1 MGTRR
6 IVVGYDGSPVSGQA
20 LDWAAA
26 EAGRRDT
33 DLHIAYADLH
43 SAQALPMYPMAFDTS
58 SLEVGREIIE
68 EGITRAAGVL
78 PRNRVTGEAVI
89 SSPAAYLVEKSGNAE
104 LVVTGSRGRGTV
116 AAGLLGSVAYAVA
129 AHADCPVAIVRGD
142 NPPPL
147 GPDRPLVA
155 GVDGSAASGRAA
167 TEAARLAA
175 ELGARLRLVTVAA
188 LMPGEVWEAYAVTA
202 RASVD
207 PQQEHREVA
216 GRIVED
222 VGARL
227 LQQYPGLALETLV
240 LDGRPGD
247 ELAGA
252 GHGASLIVIGSRGH
266 GGFTGMLL
274 GSVSHRVVHE
284 ATCPVLVVRG
294 ADSGPA

>member
-1 MGTRR
+1 MSTRR

-26 EAGRRDT
+26 EARRRDT
-33 DLHIAYADLH
+33 DLHLAYADLH

-58 SLEVGREIIE
+58 SLEVGREIID
-68 EGITRAAGVL
+68 EGITRAADVL
-78 PRNRVTGEAVI
+78 PRHRVTGEAVI
-89 SSPAAYLVEKSGNAE
+89 SSAAAYLVEKSANAE

-129 AHADCPVAIVRGD
+129 AHAACPVAIVRGER
-142 NPPPL
+142 PPPL
-147 GPDRPLVA
+147 GPDLPVVA
-155 GVDGSAASGRAA
+155 GVDGSAASATAA

-175 ELGARLRLVTVAA
+175 ELGARLRLVTVAT
-188 LMPGEVWEAYAVTA
+188 LMPGEVWEAYAVAPGTG
-202 RASVD
+202 VD
-207 PQQEHREVA
+207 PEQEHREVA
-216 GRIVED
+216 GRIVEGM
-222 VGARL
+222 GARL
-227 LQQYPGLALETLV
+227 REEHPGLTLETVV

-247 ELAGA
+247 ELAAAGNGA
-252 GHGASLIVIGSRGH
+252 GLIVIGSRGH

-294 ADSGPA
+294 